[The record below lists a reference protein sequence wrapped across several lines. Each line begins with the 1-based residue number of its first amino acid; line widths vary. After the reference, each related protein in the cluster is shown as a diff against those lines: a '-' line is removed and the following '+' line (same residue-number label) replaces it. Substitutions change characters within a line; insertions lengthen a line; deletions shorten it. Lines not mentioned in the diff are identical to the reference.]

1 MTLPIS
7 LTTIFSRRYAL
18 LPPIKEVRGQSGV
31 WGQVG
36 QSRTVVTT
44 DGATMREV
52 LTQVDSPHSLGYRLS
67 EISGP
72 LGPLVDSIDGRWEF
86 AVQGTGTL
94 VTAMDPARKRSWC
107 TSHALDHTDVARVR
121 TAGTGTSVR
130 APPRGCFCLD
140 HIGLALGRP
149 VSIRGHVGP
158 SPSRRLLSSGQAEAP
173 F

>member
-1 MTLPIS
+1 MIPITVEQSRAIPIELQRAFDVTLPIS

-52 LTQVDSPHSLGYRLS
+52 LTQVDSPHSFSYRLS
-67 EISGP
+67 EMSGP

-94 VTAMDPARKRSWC
+94 VTA
-107 TSHALDHTDVARVR
+107 TLHAKGLGARVMPLI
-121 TAGTGTSVR
+121 TLMW
-130 APPRGCFCLD
+130 RGYARQ
-140 HIGLALGRP
+140 ALE
-149 VSIRGHVGP
+149 
-158 SPSRRLLSSGQAEAP
+158 LLSEHLLAAASA
-173 F
+173 